1 MHHITVRKA
10 HAREERRRKEKM
22 LPGYIN
28 NVEDGVSDPGYD
40 FDERE
45 DE

>member
-1 MHHITVRKA
+1 MPSATHNA
-10 HAREERRRKEKM
+10 CMARRRGETGGEM
-22 LPGYIN
+22 LEGYIN